1 MSFADLDLL
10 GADYVGGPA
19 ADAIAAGNR
28 DENALTDMEF
38 AARHPERKGAKI
50 KPGEAALAK
59 EWTNLRDSIVRPAL
73 KAPPKLPTAPAAAL
87 ASEAAA
93 SAPAPLAA
101 PVPLTVPVPATA
113 PAVPAFDASPMTNVI
128 STFPWMP
135 QIPVPQFTLSPQA
148 PQAAALPQTAA
159 ASPQAA
165 AEAAPAAQGEEIP
178 LGLKLGGGAV
188 LAYALYRLLRQS

>member
-1 MSFADLDLL
+1 MRDLDLL
-10 GADYVGGPA
+10 GAEYVGGPA
-19 ADAIAAGNR
+19 SDAIAAGNR

-59 EWTNLRDSIVRPAL
+59 EWTSLRDSIVRPAL
-73 KAPPKLPTAPAAAL
+73 KAPVKLPTAPAAVL

-93 SAPAPLAA
+93 SAPAALAA
-101 PVPLTVPVPATA
+101 PVPLAVPVPTA

-135 QIPVPQFTLSPQA
+135 QIPVPQFTLGPQA
-148 PQAAALPQTAA
+148 PQSSASPQTAESA
-159 ASPQAA
+159 PV
-165 AEAAPAAQGEEIP
+165 APAEEEIP

-188 LAYALYRLLRQS
+188 LAYALYRLLRKS

>member
-73 KAPPKLPTAPAAAL
+73 KAPVKLPTAPAAAL
-87 ASEAAA
+87 ASEAA

-101 PVPLTVPVPATA
+101 PASLAVPVPAAA
-113 PAVPAFDASPMTNVI
+113 PAVPAFDASPMTNVV

-148 PQAAALPQTAA
+148 PQSAALPQTAESA
-159 ASPQAA
+159 PV
-165 AEAAPAAQGEEIP
+165 APAEEEIP
-178 LGLKLGGGAV
+178 LGLKLGGGAALVYV
-188 LAYALYRLLRQS
+188 LFRLLRKKAS

>member
-59 EWTNLRDSIVRPAL
+59 EWTSLRDSIVRPAL
-73 KAPPKLPTAPAAAL
+73 RAPAKLPTAPAAAL

-101 PVPLTVPVPATA
+101 PAPLVVPVVPAAT
-113 PAVPAFDASPMTNVI
+113 PAVPAFDATPMTDVI

-135 QIPVPQFTLSPQA
+135 QIPVPSFTISPQA
-148 PQAAALPQTAA
+148 PQAAPPPQTAA
-159 ASPQAA
+159 AST
-165 AEAAPAAQGEEIP
+165 PAAQGEEIP

-188 LAYALYRLLRQS
+188 LAYALYRLLRKS